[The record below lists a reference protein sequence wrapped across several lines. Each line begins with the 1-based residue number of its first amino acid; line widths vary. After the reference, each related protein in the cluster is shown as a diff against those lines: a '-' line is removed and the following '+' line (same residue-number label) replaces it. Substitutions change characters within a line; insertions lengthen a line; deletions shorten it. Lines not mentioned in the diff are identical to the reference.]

1 MASSQNEQDNRRYA
15 VAAGVPMLEPSDSQE
30 AYEYTLRA
38 IEVSEHWSIP
48 VLLRMTTRVCHSKTI
63 VIPSPEAVPALNPP
77 GWVRDI
83 ASRVMIPAY
92 ARPAHR
98 RLRRKLAEIA
108 AWAET
113 NRLHLVQPG
122 DRSLGI
128 VTSGVSYQHVRE
140 AAPHASVFKLGMT
153 YPIPVQGLRRFAESV
168 DRCLVIEEGD
178 AYLLE
183 AARTAGI
190 AVEDKPEMYRFG
202 ELTVPRVRRIVARDR
217 SPEPRPQPGTPPALC
232 PGCPH
237 RVVFTALKNLD
248 CIVSG
253 DIGCYSLGVLP
264 PFEAIDALV
273 CMGASIGVGLG
284 MRHTLPPEQARRVVS
299 VIGDSTF
306 VHSGITGLVE
316 MIYNPP
322 SSGHLLLILDNGT
335 TAMTGMQ
342 EHPGTGRSLNH
353 HRTGKVIFEDLA
365 RTLGIANVDVI
376 DPTLNPAEFEALV
389 KRRLDSGELSVIIAR
404 RDCLLAT
411 AAIKRYEKCNDSD

>member
-1 MASSQNEQDNRRYA
+1 
-15 VAAGVPMLEPSDSQE
+15 
-30 AYEYTLRA
+30 
-38 IEVSEHWSIP
+38 
-48 VLLRMTTRVCHSKTI
+48 
-63 VIPSPEAVPALNPP
+63 
-77 GWVRDI
+77 
-83 ASRVMIPAY
+83 
-92 ARPAHR
+92 
-98 RLRRKLAEIA
+98 
-108 AWAET
+108 
-113 NRLHLVQPG
+113 
-122 DRSLGI
+122 
-128 VTSGVSYQHVRE
+128 
-140 AAPHASVFKLGMT
+140 
-153 YPIPVQGLRRFAESV
+153 
-168 DRCLVIEEGD
+168 
-178 AYLLE
+178 
-183 AARTAGI
+183 
-190 AVEDKPEMYRFG
+190 
-202 ELTVPRVRRIVARDR
+202 VPRVRRIVARDR
-217 SPEPRPQPGTPPALC
+217 SPEPRPQPGKPPALC

-273 CMGASIGVGLG
+273 CMGASIGAGLG
-284 MRHTLPPEQARRVVS
+284 MRHALPPEQARRVVS

-342 EHPGTGRSLNH
+342 EHPGTGRSLDH
-353 HRTGKVIFEDLA
+353 HRTGKVVFEDLA

-411 AAIKRYEKCNDSD
+411 AAIKRYEKCNDAAGE